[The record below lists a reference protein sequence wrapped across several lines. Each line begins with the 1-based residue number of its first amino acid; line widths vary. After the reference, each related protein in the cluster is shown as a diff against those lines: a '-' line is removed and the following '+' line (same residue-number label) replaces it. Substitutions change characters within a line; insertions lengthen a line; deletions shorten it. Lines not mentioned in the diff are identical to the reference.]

1 MSPESAYLAVLCA
14 WAGVGACGLRLA
26 QPTNTHNSDNASPC
40 VGLSRKQPLHQL
52 PVYLGCALCCCWLL
66 LLGRAA
72 TAQRVGQCKAIKQT
86 VYLPVPA
93 MGLSLAG
100 NSHHTKSLHILA
112 ALRAWAC
119 GLSASLATT
128 WQSNKVNQSSNSCQD
143 GQGQGK

>member
-1 MSPESAYLAVLCA
+1 
-14 WAGVGACGLRLA
+14 
-26 QPTNTHNSDNASPC
+26 
-40 VGLSRKQPLHQL
+40 
-52 PVYLGCALCCCWLL
+52 VYLGCALCCCWLL

-143 GQGQGK
+143 GQGQG